1 MPPKAPTTESDQ
13 RKRARSIMP
22 SPRGLSRGLSKMKP
36 NMTRWSSS
44 PRLDSPR
51 DHHSDSSSRPSSP
64 AALSV
69 DLPEPQR
76 LPAPSISVIDDVKD
90 VGGAATDKVGMGLKS
105 VSRAGRTAFSRVG
118 GALSSAKPS
127 AVVSGAK
134 KRLYKS
140 IQSKARA
147 PPPSPLTRAIAPPPA
162 RVPTHPPPP
171 VAGWEGARVSVHEE
185 AQVHAHPRPRHALAP
200 PMLHPRARR

>member
-1 MPPKAPTTESDQ
+1 MIAARAEQGHRGFVGLRAHAAMPPKAPRTESD
-13 RKRARSIMP
+13 RKKRARSLMP
-22 SPRGLSRGLSKMKP
+22 SPRGLSSGLSKMKP
-36 NMTRWSSS
+36 NMARWASS

-51 DHHSDSSSRPSSP
+51 DHQSESSSGPSSP

-76 LPAPSISVIDDVKD
+76 LPAPSASVIDDVKD

-147 PPPSPLTRAIAPPPA
+147 PQSIRADGPPS
-162 RVPTHPPPP
+162 
-171 VAGWEGARVSVHEE
+171 G
-185 AQVHAHPRPRHALAP
+185 
-200 PMLHPRARR
+200 